1 MPCDHEMG
9 RLPTADTSCQT
20 MHGFGA
26 MQGRLVSLC
35 TMHSYRQQKRCLQPA
50 TMSRWQLRCLDATGN
65 VSGQALHHRSGRLLY
80 AAVYPDLSSREMV
93 VPEDLIN
100 KGIGVQLETAQMADL
115 LSRMQLQA
123 EAVPGSQVR
132 VLVPPT
138 RSDVLHACDVM
149 EVRPDPYALNFSCQD
164 VPCHGFES
172 AATIIMPYQLGADH
186 ATSKHGLQAITS
198 CFSPCSTS
206 LGCLPYR

>member
-1 MPCDHEMG
+1 M
-9 RLPTADTSCQT
+9 
-20 MHGFGA
+20 
-26 MQGRLVSLC
+26 
-35 TMHSYRQQKRCLQPA
+35 
-50 TMSRWQLRCLDATGN
+50 
-65 VSGQALHHRSGRLLY
+65 
-80 AAVYPDLSSREMV
+80 YPDLSSREMV

-149 EVRPDPYALNFSCQD
+149 EVSLDQYAVTVCCPGLFCHRSGMVKTAIAGNNNQYASWMQTMQQAKMVYKHHKLFLSMLNWF
-164 VPCHGFES
+164 VV
-172 AATIIMPYQLGADH
+172 
-186 ATSKHGLQAITS
+186 
-198 CFSPCSTS
+198 STVQIK
-206 LGCLPYR
+206 

>member
-26 MQGRLVSLC
+26 MQGRIVSLC

-50 TMSRWQLRCLDATGN
+50 TMSRLQLRCLDATGN
-65 VSGQALHHRSGRLLY
+65 LSGQALYHGSGGLLY
-80 AAVYPDLSSREMV
+80 AAVYPDLSSRMMV

-149 EVRPDPYALNFSCQD
+149 EVRLDPYAVTFHVKLHRDMHLIQLHQPSLT
-164 VPCHGFES
+164 
-172 AATIIMPYQLGADH
+172 ATTITPYRLGADH
-186 ATSKHGLQAITS
+186 ATSKHGSQAITALS
-198 CFSPCSTS
+198 M
-206 LGCLPYR
+206 LK

>member
-1 MPCDHEMG
+1 M
-9 RLPTADTSCQT
+9 
-20 MHGFGA
+20 
-26 MQGRLVSLC
+26 
-35 TMHSYRQQKRCLQPA
+35 
-50 TMSRWQLRCLDATGN
+50 
-65 VSGQALHHRSGRLLY
+65 
-80 AAVYPDLSSREMV
+80 

-149 EVRPDPYALNFSCQD
+149 EVRPDPYAALLLFNVKMYPVMGLDRSNQA
-164 VPCHGFES
+164 S
-172 AATIIMPYQLGADH
+172 LAATIIMPY
-186 ATSKHGLQAITS
+186 
-198 CFSPCSTS
+198 
-206 LGCLPYR
+206 

>member
-1 MPCDHEMG
+1 M
-9 RLPTADTSCQT
+9 
-20 MHGFGA
+20 
-26 MQGRLVSLC
+26 
-35 TMHSYRQQKRCLQPA
+35 
-50 TMSRWQLRCLDATGN
+50 
-65 VSGQALHHRSGRLLY
+65 
-80 AAVYPDLSSREMV
+80 YPDLSSRVMV

-149 EVRPDPYALNFSCQD
+149 EVGLDQHAVTICCQD
-164 VPCHGFES
+164 LSG
-172 AATIIMPYQLGADH
+172 
-186 ATSKHGLQAITS
+186 HGL
-198 CFSPCSTS
+198 
-206 LGCLPYR
+206 

>member
-1 MPCDHEMG
+1 
-9 RLPTADTSCQT
+9 
-20 MHGFGA
+20 
-26 MQGRLVSLC
+26 
-35 TMHSYRQQKRCLQPA
+35 
-50 TMSRWQLRCLDATGN
+50 
-65 VSGQALHHRSGRLLY
+65 
-80 AAVYPDLSSREMV
+80 MV

-149 EVRPDPYALNFSCQD
+149 EVSLDP
-164 VPCHGFES
+164 H
-172 AATIIMPYQLGADH
+172 AAPFLMSSFTL
-186 ATSKHGLQAITS
+186 SWV
-198 CFSPCSTS
+198 
-206 LGCLPYR
+206 

>member
-1 MPCDHEMG
+1 
-9 RLPTADTSCQT
+9 
-20 MHGFGA
+20 
-26 MQGRLVSLC
+26 
-35 TMHSYRQQKRCLQPA
+35 
-50 TMSRWQLRCLDATGN
+50 
-65 VSGQALHHRSGRLLY
+65 
-80 AAVYPDLSSREMV
+80 MV

-149 EVRPDPYALNFSCQD
+149 EVSLHPHAAPFLMSNFTLSWVWFNQTRN
-164 VPCHGFES
+164 PWQQRLLYH
-172 AATIIMPYQLGADH
+172 
-186 ATSKHGLQAITS
+186 TS
-198 CFSPCSTS
+198 
-206 LGCLPYR
+206 